1 MIGLLDCNNFYVS
14 CERLFNPKLLEKPVI
29 ILSNNDGCVISRSE
43 EAKQI
48 GVKMGEP
55 FFKLKQF
62 IMDNNISVLSSN
74 YSFYGDIS
82 NRIMNILKKNLP
94 IVEVYS
100 IDEAFF
106 ILDLK
111 DERDDF
117 CHKLAKR
124 ILKWKPK
131 ISLEDLVSEMIE
143 EDKTL
148 AAKEYFLKEKGFK
161 VNKPSE

>member
-62 IMDNNISVLSSN
+62 INHPRSKCIPGITGLAQIQRNKK
-74 YSFYGDIS
+74 DI
-82 NRIMNILKKNLP
+82 KG
-94 IVEVYS
+94 
-100 IDEAFF
+100 
-106 ILDLK
+106 
-111 DERDDF
+111 
-117 CHKLAKR
+117 
-124 ILKWKPK
+124 KWKAH
-131 ISLEDLVSEMIE
+131 LDF
-143 EDKTL
+143 DKYWRWLPETRVL
-148 AAKEYFLKEKGFK
+148 WLHPENFQE
-161 VNKPSE
+161 P